1 MVADEPGEAAA
12 DRATGEVPA
21 PTAGTQGVAPLSYQ
35 LRQLAQLA
43 ATDPRGVF
51 HLIPEAIRICDTEG
65 RVVISNPTA
74 RRLAGDDVTMR
85 DMWTHNEPCHTDGR
99 PIPLEESPTMRAL
112 RGEYVRGVRLQLGA
126 AANHRIVE
134 VSAAPLRDAD
144 GNVIGVVS
152 VGHDVTEQE
161 HASRRLERLVE
172 ERTRQL
178 TLLQERRAREQRL
191 AAVGQLAAGVMHDV
205 NNLLNPIMA
214 AAFLLQRHPDDPE
227 LVRRHAGRIAQAADT
242 GAALTERLARFIRQE
257 PLDTSVEAPV
267 DLAEVCREAVSLAEP
282 LHGADGH
289 PVALECECEPGTAI
303 VRGTATDLRAAL
315 LNLIRNAGDASRGGG
330 RVRVTVRPAD
340 GDAVVSVQDA
350 GAGMTAETLERAF
363 EPFFTTKGNRGTGLG
378 LAEVYGVVR
387 RHRGRVEIES
397 EPGTGTTVRIV
408 LPRDTGAR

>member
-1 MVADEPGEAAA
+1 
-12 DRATGEVPA
+12 
-21 PTAGTQGVAPLSYQ
+21 
-35 LRQLAQLA
+35 
-43 ATDPRGVF
+43 
-51 HLIPEAIRICDTEG
+51 
-65 RVVISNPTA
+65 VISNPTA
-74 RRLAGDDVTMR
+74 RRLAGDDMTMR
-85 DMWTHNEPCHTDGR
+85 DMWMRNEPRHTDGR

-112 RGEYVRGVRLQLGA
+112 RGEYVRGVRLQLGTA
-126 AANHRIVE
+126 AHSRIVE
-134 VSAAPLRDAD
+134 VSAAPLRDAE

-161 HASRRLERLVE
+161 QASRRLERLVE
-172 ERTRQL
+172 DRTRQL

-214 AAFLLQRHPDDPE
+214 AAYLLQRHPDDPE

-257 PLDTSVEAPV
+257 PLDASVEAPV

-289 PVALECECEPGTAI
+289 PVVLECECEPGTAI

-330 RVRVTVRPAD
+330 RVRVTVQPAA
-340 GDAVVSVQDA
+340 GDAVVAVQDE
-350 GAGMTAETLERAF
+350 GAGMTADTLERAF

-378 LAEVYGVVR
+378 LSEVYGVVR

-397 EPGTGTTVRIV
+397 EPGKGTTVRIV

>member
-1 MVADEPGEAAA
+1 MVADDRTEDAAGA
-12 DRATGEVPA
+12 RDAGDPHARRAP
-21 PTAGTQGVAPLSYQ
+21 QGVAPLSGQ
-35 LRQLAQLA
+35 LRHLAQLA
-43 ATDPRGVF
+43 ASDPRGVF
-51 HLIPEAIRICDTEG
+51 QLIPEAIRICDTEG

-74 RRLAGDDVTMR
+74 RRLAGDDMTMR
-85 DMWTHNEPCHTDGR
+85 DMWAHNEPRRTDGS
-99 PIPLEESPTMRAL
+99 PMPLEESPTMRAL
-112 RGEYVRGVRLQLGA
+112 QGEYVRGVRLQLGPA
-126 AANHRIVE
+126 GGNRIVE

-144 GNVIGVVS
+144 GRVIGVVS

-214 AAFLLQRHPDDPE
+214 AAYLLQRHADDPE
-227 LVRRHAGRIAQAADT
+227 LVRRHARRIAQAADT

-257 PLDTSVEAPV
+257 PLDTSMEAPV

-282 LHGADGH
+282 LYGTDGH
-289 PVALECECEPGTAI
+289 PVQLECECEPGTAI

-330 RVRVTVRPAD
+330 CVRVSVRPAD
-340 GDAVVSVQDA
+340 GDAVVAVQDD

-363 EPFFTTKGNRGTGLG
+363 EPFFTTKGSRGTGLG
-378 LAEVYGVVR
+378 LSEVYGVVR

-397 EPGTGTTVRIV
+397 EAGAGTTVRII